1 MAKIG
6 EILVQKGY
14 VTQQQLDG
22 VLSVKGDDAQVGQ
35 VLIQWGLLTEQ
46 QLLEALDI
54 QAPPPP
60 PPPPPVQPQIPQQ
73 PVQPGFQQPPVVPQP
88 QVQQPISSGPDLT
101 MDNLQTSK
109 FKIDLKTMIYIGS
122 LLVSGIT
129 MYFTFMSEL
138 DARFGALESQDN
150 TLVVDIDKR
159 LTSLETTIDK
169 RVTELENKFTPIG
182 DGVYSVDPNTT
193 WPPSRGEYTM
203 KQNMNANKIMVL
215 EETIDKRVTELENK
229 FTPIGDG
236 VYSVD
241 PNTTWPPSRGEYTMK
256 QNMNANKI
264 TVLEETIKRLE
275 SELKELEE
283 DLDDKQDKQ

>member
-1 MAKIG
+1 MKIG

-14 VTQQQLDG
+14 VTQQQIDG
-22 VLSVKGDDAQVGQ
+22 VLAVKGEDAQVGQ
-35 VLIQWGLLTEQ
+35 VLIQWGLLTQEQ
-46 QLLEALDI
+46 LMEALDI

-60 PPPPPVQPQIPQQ
+60 PPPPPPPVQPQQPVYQQ
-73 PVQPGFQQPPVVPQP
+73 PVQPGFPPAPPQA
-88 QVQQPISSGPDLT
+88 VAPDLS
-101 MDNLQTSK
+101 MDTLQKSK
-109 FKIDLKTMIYIGS
+109 FNIDLKTMIYIGS

-159 LTSLETTIDK
+159 LTSLET
-169 RVTELENKFTPIG
+169 N
-182 DGVYSVDPNTT
+182 
-193 WPPSRGEYTM
+193 
-203 KQNMNANKIMVL
+203 
-215 EETIDKRVTELENK
+215 IDKRVTELENK

-264 TVLEETIKRLE
+264 TVLEDTIERLE
-275 SELKELEE
+275 KEIEKLENK
-283 DLDDKQDKQ
+283 LDK

>member
-1 MAKIG
+1 MQKIG
-6 EILVQKGY
+6 EILVTKGY

-22 VLSVKGDDAQVGQ
+22 VLAVKGDDAQVGQ
-35 VLIQWGLLTEQ
+35 VLIQWGLLTQEQ
-46 QLLEALDI
+46 LMEALDI

-60 PPPPPVQPQIPQQ
+60 PPPQPVQPQIPQQ
-73 PVQPGFQQPPVVPQP
+73 PVYQQPPVQP
-88 QVQQPISSGPDLT
+88 QVTQPSSGPDLT
-101 MDNLQTSK
+101 MDTLQTSK

-138 DARFGALESQDN
+138 DARFAALEGSDKD
-150 TLVVDIDKR
+150 LMVEIDKR
-159 LTSLETTIDK
+159 LTD
-169 RVTELENKFTPIG
+169 
-182 DGVYSVDPNTT
+182 
-193 WPPSRGEYTM
+193 
-203 KQNMNANKIMVL
+203 
-215 EETIDKRVTELENK
+215 LENK

-264 TVLEETIKRLE
+264 TVLEETIDRLE
-275 SELKELEE
+275 KDLEKLE
-283 DLDDKQDKQ
+283 NKLDK

>member
-1 MAKIG
+1 MQKIG
-6 EILVQKGY
+6 EILVSKGY

-22 VLSVKGDDAQVGQ
+22 VMAVKGDDVQVGQ
-35 VLIQWGLLTEQ
+35 VLIQWGLLTQEQ
-46 QLLEALDI
+46 LMEALDI

-60 PPPPPVQPQIPQQ
+60 PPPPPPIQPQIPQQ
-73 PVQPGFQQPPVVPQP
+73 QMYQQPPAAQP
-88 QVQQPISSGPDLT
+88 MGAPDLT
-101 MDNLQTSK
+101 MDTLQTSK

-182 DGVYSVDPNTT
+182 DGVYAVDPNSS
-193 WPPSRGEYTM
+193 WPPSRGEYKM
-203 KQNMNANKIMVL
+203 KDEMSRNKIMTL
-215 EETIDKRVTELENK
+215 EKEIE
-229 FTPIGDG
+229 
-236 VYSVD
+236 
-241 PNTTWPPSRGEYTMK
+241 
-256 QNMNANKI
+256 
-264 TVLEETIKRLE
+264 
-275 SELKELEE
+275 ELKEEIE
-283 DLDDKQDKQ
+283 DLEDKVK